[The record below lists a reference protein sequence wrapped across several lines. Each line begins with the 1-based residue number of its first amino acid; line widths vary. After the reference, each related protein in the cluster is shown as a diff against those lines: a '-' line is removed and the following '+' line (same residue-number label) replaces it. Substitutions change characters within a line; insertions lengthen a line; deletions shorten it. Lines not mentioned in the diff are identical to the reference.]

1 MAGRDGQRGR
11 VYAWEDRVVG
21 PRDPTTLPFAAAQGL
36 VNAIWAEM
44 GLRFPPAVER
54 MPAQATT
61 RLADASRLAIRL
73 PAQTPSWCVL
83 HELAHAMT
91 TTHDGVSDGHGPVF
105 MGMYV
110 RLLVRYLR
118 MDEAG
123 LLASLRE
130 AGIAVDSS
138 ARPVF
143 LDA

>member
-1 MAGRDGQRGR
+1 MAGRDGQRAR

>member
-1 MAGRDGQRGR
+1 MATRDGQRAR

-54 MPAQATT
+54 MPPQATT
-61 RLADASRLAIRL
+61 RLADASRLVIRL
-73 PAQTPSWCVL
+73 PGQTPSWCVL

-105 MGMYV
+105 VGMYV

-118 MDEAG
+118 LDEAG
-123 LLASLRE
+123 LLASLAE
-130 AGIAVDSS
+130 AGIAVDSE

-143 LDA
+143 LDP

>member
-1 MAGRDGQRGR
+1 MAARDHQRAR
-11 VYAWEDRVVG
+11 VYAWEDRVVA
-21 PRDPTTLPFAAAQGL
+21 PLDPTTLPFAAAQGL

-44 GLRFPPAVER
+44 GLHFPPAVER

-73 PAQTPSWCVL
+73 PAHTPSWCVL

-91 TTHDGVSDGHGPVF
+91 TTHDGVSDGHGAVF

-110 RLLVRYLR
+110 RLLVRYMRLDGEWLR
-118 MDEAG
+118 T
-123 LLASLRE
+123 SLDA
-130 AGIAVDSS
+130 AGIAVDSD

-143 LDA
+143 VDA